1 MRIQCTNTPVS
12 WLELERYALGESLIE
27 DAVREH
33 LAECDACTQV
43 SCAIAADERSMP
55 ALVIPNSA
63 HRNSAHR
70 NSVHQNSVHPT
81 RAWWKWAAALVPVAL
96 LLVFWRSQG
105 SGVQSSSG
113 VKGDTLS
120 LSLVR
125 ERNGVLLAPTHHAR
139 GDRFKARITCAP
151 GLRLVDLVV
160 RQDGAL
166 NLPIP
171 TSHVDCGNATSIPGA
186 FTLEGGVAEVCI
198 PLVSEKDQGAAQVT
212 EDAVCFVVA
221 PDVR

>member
-1 MRIQCTNTPVS
+1 MRIQCTSTPVS

-27 DAVREH
+27 EAVREH

-63 HRNSAHR
+63 HPNST
-70 NSVHQNSVHPT
+70 HPT

-96 LLVFWRSQG
+96 LIVFWRSQG

-113 VKGDTLS
+113 VKGDALS
-120 LSLVR
+120 LTLVR

-139 GDRFKARITCAP
+139 GDRFKVRITCAP

-171 TSHVDCGNATSIPGA
+171 TSHVDCGNATPIPGA

-198 PLVSEKDQGAAQVT
+198 QLVSEKDQGASQVKD
-212 EDAVCFVVA
+212 DAVCVVVA
-221 PDVR
+221 PEVR